1 MKMQA
6 RTNFMAQQGKK
17 RKAAVF
23 RGLFYCSGRAY
34 MRFAAAGGK
43 L

>member
-6 RTNFMAQQGKK
+6 LTDFMVQQEKK
-17 RKAAVF
+17 KAAVF
-23 RGLFYCSGRAY
+23 CGLFICSGRAY